1 MWHAA
6 QLAQRLGYRDISV
19 AEFGVAGG
27 VTLMIL
33 ARYAK
38 EIEKATGVRIK
49 VYGFDTGG
57 GLPELEGAEDLPYW
71 FRPSQYSMDVERL
84 RRRLENAELII
95 GNVRGT
101 VQDFFTKATRPPLAA
116 VFNDLDLFSS
126 SRDALR
132 ILEADSKNFLPRL
145 FMYLDD
151 VGGGPVEMYGPFN
164 GELAANEMFNRDPP
178 VFDAAGMIQSMSRK
192 GNCWDNAPMEGC
204 FGTLKTELVHQ
215 ACYLSRLVRLHRRIL
230 QSSAA
235 PFRPRVYHPRTS
247 RTPSRLNSVHQIG
260 GRSFILPRNLKDEI
274 IEQNNFIRHW
284 GGKFVVPIPEI
295 HVYP

>member
-132 ILEADSKNFLPRL
+132 ILEADSKHFLPRL

-164 GELAANEMFNRDPP
+164 GELAANEMFNREHDQVKIHLNQNLLPHSHFP
-178 VFDAAGMIQSMSRK
+178 WRYQIYYIHLFDHPRYREYVGGADQS
-192 GNCWDNAPMEGC
+192 EI
-204 FGTLKTELVHQ
+204 E
-215 ACYLSRLVRLHRRIL
+215 SRLKL
-230 QSSAA
+230 Q
-235 PFRPRVYHPRTS
+235 
-247 RTPSRLNSVHQIG
+247 N
-260 GRSFILPRNLKDEI
+260 
-274 IEQNNFIRHW
+274 
-284 GGKFVVPIPEI
+284 
-295 HVYP
+295 